1 MNELKS
7 LLDDVKN
14 LFNQNIE
21 GKYAKS
27 YEESEIAE
35 QDTTVINELNNYRT
49 EVNSFKTNCVECK
62 NYSDNY
68 NYSNTSKN
76 LSTLISSITTYE
88 TICNNV
94 VEDIK
99 TASREA
105 FDEVNQSFMQI
116 ESLYRAEISE
126 ADSAY
131 TDAVSARSRRNDCI
145 NDSEEYNKWDRQ
157 YSRLKNECRRHIN
170 NAKDKY
176 MQLNDFILSEGMKRV
191 NVDGL
196 QEDISLQSDSSNREK
211 TYTDEDGNLVTETYD
226 ESGRIIS
233 KFYNSESDGQLYEI
247 HRYTYGENGEVIET
261 VTYGDDV
268 IREKHYYHY
277 DGDNL
282 KPYKSYSFNDDGYV
296 ERTYNENGE
305 TKIRTY
311 FGDEIRFEETR
322 NEKGITTEFANFY
335 SDDHVVREFY
345 SDDGQKIAEVIIN
358 GDSREEYSYDTAG
371 RLVESN
377 YGEVSGMQKVEYAY
391 DESGRLITKN
401 ITYSNGKTSVEY
413 IYDEKNLSRT
423 AYITYSGGVG
433 GPEKVEQIYDE
444 YGNIRSMINTYSD
457 GTVDRYDY

>member
-27 YEESEIAE
+27 YEESEIDE

-88 TICNNV
+88 TICNYV

-99 TASREA
+99 AASRKA
-105 FDEVNQSFMQI
+105 FYEVNQSFMQI
-116 ESLYRAEISE
+116 ESLYRTEISE

-211 TYTDEDGNLVTETYD
+211 TYTDENGDLITETYDEDGRMTTRTIDSGGTNIITETYD
-226 ESGRIIS
+226 ESGKLIS
-233 KFYNSESDGQLYEI
+233 EIYTHRKWGTVRFIYE
-247 HRYTYGENGEVIET
+247 YTYDQNGEVIQKKT
-261 VTYGDDV
+261 DSDGN
-268 IREKHYYHY
+268 IRSLRYFHY
-277 DGDNL
+277 DGEDL
-282 KPYKSYSFNDDGYV
+282 QLDKQYSYLVDGGYS
-296 ERTYNENGE
+296 ERTYHENGQLE
-305 TKIRTY
+305 KEINLFSDGSSGYEYTY
-311 FGDEIRFEETR
+311 
-322 NEKGITTEFANFY
+322 NEKGIKIEDTRIL
-335 SDDHVVREFY
+335 SDDYCVRKFY
-345 SDDGQKIAEVIIN
+345 DDN
-358 GDSREEYSYDTAG
+358 GVYTGKEIEAGFDDYRVLSVEDEKGLEIREEFKYNDG
-371 RLVESN
+371 RVESR
-377 YGEVSGMQKVEYAY
+377 EYAY
-391 DESGRLITKN
+391 DENGNVISRVT
-401 ITYSNGKTSVEY
+401 TYK
-413 IYDEKNLSRT
+413 D
-423 AYITYSGGVG
+423 
-433 GPEKVEQIYDE
+433 
-444 YGNIRSMINTYSD
+444 SD
-457 GTVDRYDY
+457 GNVIQPSEWF

>member
-27 YEESEIAE
+27 YEESEIDE
-35 QDTTVINELNNYRT
+35 QDTIVINELNNYCT

-99 TASREA
+99 TASRKA

-116 ESLYRAEISE
+116 ESLYRTEISE

-176 MQLNDFILSEGMKRV
+176 TQLNNFILSEGMKRV

-211 TYTDEDGNLVTETYD
+211 TYTDEEGNLVTETYD
-226 ESGRIIS
+226 EDGRMLIRTVDLVDNLYIKTETYNESGKLIS
-233 KFYNSESDGQLYEI
+233 KVYTDKTSGTVSSFYV
-247 HRYTYGENGEVIET
+247 YTYGQNGEMIRKRMS
-261 VTYGDDV
+261 GDGYIISV
-268 IREKHYYHY
+268 AHYYDD
-277 DGDNL
+277 DGDGNNFKMVKMYHL
-282 KPYKSYSFNDDGYV
+282 NNGGGY
-296 ERTYNENGE
+296 Y
-305 TKIRTY
+305 
-311 FGDEIRFEETR
+311 
-322 NEKGITTEFANFY
+322 
-335 SDDHVVREFY
+335 
-345 SDDGQKIAEVIIN
+345 
-358 GDSREEYSYDTAG
+358 
-371 RLVESN
+371 
-377 YGEVSGMQKVEYAY
+377 
-391 DESGRLITKN
+391 
-401 ITYSNGKTSVEY
+401 EY
-413 IYDEKNLSRT
+413 IYDETGNEIISRN
-423 AYITYSGGVG
+423 AVQSI
-433 GPEKVEQIYDE
+433 E
-444 YGNIRSMINTYSD
+444 Y
-457 GTVDRYDY
+457 

>member
-27 YEESEIAE
+27 YEESEIDE

-99 TASREA
+99 TASRKA

-116 ESLYRAEISE
+116 ESLYRTEISE

-176 MQLNDFILSEGMKRV
+176 TQLNNFILSEGMKRV

-196 QEDISLQSDSSNREK
+196 QEDISLQSDSSNRVEK
-211 TYTDEDGNLVTETYD
+211 YTDEYGYLVTETYD
-226 ESGRIIS
+226 ESGRIIL
-233 KFYNSESDGQLYEI
+233 KFINSESDGQLYEI
-247 HRYTYGENGEVIET
+247 RRYTYRENGEVIELI
-261 VTYGDDV
+261 TYVDGVSVDRFGYCNV
-268 IREKHYYHY
+268 IREENYYHY
-277 DGDNL
+277 DGEDL
-282 KPYKSYSFNDDGYV
+282 QEVKCCCYTSSGGYIEAIFDEKGLITRAVYENFISGSV
-296 ERTYNENGE
+296 ESTEYTYDENGNVISE
-305 TKIRTY
+305 TYK
-311 FGDEIRFEETR
+311 D
-322 NEKGITTEFANFY
+322 
-335 SDDHVVREFY
+335 
-345 SDDGQKIAEVIIN
+345 
-358 GDSREEYSYDTAG
+358 
-371 RLVESN
+371 
-377 YGEVSGMQKVEYAY
+377 
-391 DESGRLITKN
+391 
-401 ITYSNGKTSVEY
+401 
-413 IYDEKNLSRT
+413 
-423 AYITYSGGVG
+423 
-433 GPEKVEQIYDE
+433 
-444 YGNIRSMINTYSD
+444 SD
-457 GTVDRYDY
+457 GNVQTFEY